1 MIGGDKLK
9 VINRK
14 VVSKA
19 TGKVGYIVRISL
31 DQLSISFESG
41 ERVEVYLYN
50 YKDLI
55 EVDPDLKKYLDY
67 KLLMYLA
74 C

>member
-19 TGKVGYIVRISL
+19 TGKVGYIVRTSL

-55 EVDPDLKKYLDY
+55 EVDPDLEKYLDY

>member
-1 MIGGDKLK
+1 MK

-19 TGKVGYIVRISL
+19 TGKVGYIVSKSL

-41 ERVEVYLYN
+41 ERVAVYLYN

-55 EVDPDLKKYLDY
+55 EVDPDLEKYLDY
-67 KLLMYLA
+67 KLLMYLV

>member
-1 MIGGDKLK
+1 MK

-41 ERVEVYLYN
+41 ERVAVYLYN

-55 EVDPDLKKYLDY
+55 EVDPDLEKYLDY
-67 KLLMYLA
+67 KLLMYLV

>member
-55 EVDPDLKKYLDY
+55 EVDPDLEKYLDY

>member
-1 MIGGDKLK
+1 MK

-41 ERVEVYLYN
+41 ERVAVYLYN

-55 EVDPDLKKYLDY
+55 EVDPDLEEYLDY
-67 KLLMYLA
+67 KLLMYLV

>member
-9 VINRK
+9 IINRK

-19 TGKVGYIVRISL
+19 TGKVGYIVSTSL

-41 ERVEVYLYN
+41 ERVAVYLYN

-55 EVDPDLKKYLDY
+55 EVDPDLEKYLDY
-67 KLLMYLA
+67 KLLMYLV

>member
-19 TGKVGYIVRISL
+19 TGKVGYIVSKSL

-41 ERVEVYLYN
+41 ERVAVYLYN

-55 EVDPDLKKYLDY
+55 EVDPDLEKYLDY
-67 KLLMYLA
+67 KLLMYLV